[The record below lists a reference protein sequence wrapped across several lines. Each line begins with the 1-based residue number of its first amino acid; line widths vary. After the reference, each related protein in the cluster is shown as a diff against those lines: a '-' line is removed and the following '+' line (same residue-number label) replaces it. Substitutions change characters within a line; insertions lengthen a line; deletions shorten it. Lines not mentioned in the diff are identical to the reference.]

1 MESKQAFGSYVKEKR
16 QAKGLSQRDLAQKLY
31 VTESAVSKWER
42 GVSYPDI
49 TQITP
54 LCEVLDVS
62 EHELV
67 TASDDERQR
76 RMEREVTTHRK
87 VRRAWLVA
95 WSVIYLFVIVGAAT
109 TKTPL
114 GPFPYDIAQ
123 AVVGCLLMA
132 SFTHVPVLVKSERG
146 MAAFC
151 SAYLCANL
159 LMLVEYGRYGWVGLQ
174 NFSLSFV
181 GLLFSVS
188 VVAVPFVLV
197 WASKRSD
204 ANALVQHKGLIY
216 LSTVSILLM
225 FLVSATCLRDGK
237 ILEEA
242 LRFDLIAAVMLV
254 PVWTTFLAL
263 RYVRATL
270 PFRLAAAIAA
280 FGAWVFFGGGLV
292 SVLFY
297 GTFAASDLH
306 THVNFADWA
315 TYPTV
320 NDNLCWLVL
329 IVCLIAAAVLCVA
342 EVALH
347 RPADEKSEVK

>member
-1 MESKQAFGSYVKEKR
+1 
-16 QAKGLSQRDLAQKLY
+16 
-31 VTESAVSKWER
+31 
-42 GVSYPDI
+42 
-49 TQITP
+49 
-54 LCEVLDVS
+54 
-62 EHELV
+62 
-67 TASDDERQR
+67 
-76 RMEREVTTHRK
+76 
-87 VRRAWLVA
+87 
-95 WSVIYLFVIVGAAT
+95 
-109 TKTPL
+109 
-114 GPFPYDIAQ
+114 
-123 AVVGCLLMA
+123 MA

-225 FLVSATCLRDGK
+225 FLVSAACLRDGK

-254 PVWTTFLAL
+254 PVWTTFLSL
-263 RYVRATL
+263 RYMRAAL
-270 PFRLAAAIAA
+270 PFRLATAIAA
-280 FGAWVFFGGGLV
+280 FGAWVFVGGGLV
-292 SVLFY
+292 DLLFY
-297 GTFAASDLH
+297 GAFASFDFH
-306 THVNFADWA
+306 MHVNFTDWT

-329 IVCLIAAAVLCVA
+329 IVCLIVAAVLCVA

-347 RPADEKSEVK
+347 RPADEKSEAK